1 MPTVP
6 PSSDVA
12 VEARVFWL
20 RFQKEIAAAL
30 IIVILAIVG
39 FAGYR
44 FYTSR
49 RNSSAAELLG
59 NAKNPQD
66 YQDVIARYPGT
77 PAGASAYLLLA
88 ERQRNEKQFAEANA
102 TLQAF
107 VDQNPEHD
115 FVPTARLAM
124 AANLE
129 SMGKNDEALSIYQ
142 EVAARYANT
151 YNAPLALISEV
162 PLLKAKNRI
171 EDARRVCEEIL
182 TKYRMPGQQIEGS
195 RDDRMETVWAG
206 EAMRQLRSLKP
217 PEQPKP
223 PVGAANPPPMLAPSN
238 AAGSA
243 APMPGAV
250 PTAAALSPAA
260 APTPKAKKPR

>member
-1 MPTVP
+1 MPTEP
-6 PSSDVA
+6 PSTDA
-12 VEARVFWL
+12 VIEAQVFWL

-30 IIVILAIVG
+30 IFLILAIVG

-44 FYTSR
+44 FYTHQ
-49 RNSSAAELLG
+49 RNSTAAESLG
-59 NAKNPQD
+59 KAKNPQD

-88 ERQRNEKQFAEANA
+88 ETQRNEKKFAEANA
-102 TLQAF
+102 SLQAF
-107 VDQNPEHD
+107 IEKHPEHD
-115 FVPTARLAM
+115 FVPTAQLAM

-129 SMGKNDEALSIYQ
+129 SMGKHDDALSIYQ
-142 EVAARYANT
+142 QIASKYPNT
-151 YNAPLALISEV
+151 YQAPLALISQV

-182 TKYRMPGQQIEGS
+182 TKYRMPGQQTEGV
-195 RDDRMETVWAG
+195 RDDRLETVWAG

-223 PVGAANPPPMLAPSN
+223 AAAASLPAGPSGSGVPPMIAAPTAPPSTRPA
-238 AAGSA
+238 AAG
-243 APMPGAV
+243 
-250 PTAAALSPAA
+250 
-260 APTPKAKKPR
+260 APTPKKPK